1 MVDLEMVLC
10 QAKSVASAITSDSYD
25 FGQAA
30 PNSGAWTDPIYLVIH
45 PTAAGT
51 GAGSS
56 NAVTFAIEDSADNSN
71 FAEVVKTAAIAGED
85 IAEDIVIPMPVKHR
99 QYVRL
104 KTTVAGTVTGTVD
117 AYLTSSFGLPMAYK
131 KEGID
136 IVPTVD

>member
-10 QAKSVASAITSDSYD
+10 QAKSVASAITSDAYD
-25 FGQAA
+25 FGQEA
-30 PNSGAWTDPIYLVIH
+30 PNSGAWAGPIYLVIH

-51 GAGSS
+51 GTGST
-56 NAVTFAIEDSADNSN
+56 NTVTFAIEDSANNSD
-71 FAEVVKTAAIAGED
+71 FAEVLKTSAIPGED
-85 IAEDIVIPMPVKHR
+85 IAEDIVIPLPVKHR

-117 AYLTSSFGLPMAYK
+117 AYLTNSFGLPMAYK